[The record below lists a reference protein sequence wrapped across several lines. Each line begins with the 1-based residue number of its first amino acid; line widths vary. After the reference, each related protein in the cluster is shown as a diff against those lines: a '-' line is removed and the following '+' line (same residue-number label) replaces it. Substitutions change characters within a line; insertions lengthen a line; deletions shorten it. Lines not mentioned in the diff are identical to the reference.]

1 MFTLETMPAHARVWI
16 YQTNRELS
24 TTEVAAITQAGQEFV
39 AGWAAHGTP
48 LTAAT
53 TVVDNYFLVIAVDE
67 QQAAATGCS
76 IDKSV
81 NFVKGLA
88 QHLNIDFFNRLN
100 IATVVDGKI
109 ALLPLAKFEDMA
121 KTGELTPDSVIYDNT
136 IATVADYQSRWKTP
150 VSNTWMNRYFALHP
164 AK

>member
-1 MFTLETMPAHARVWI
+1 MFTLDTMPAHARVWI
-16 YQTNRELS
+16 YQANREL
-24 TTEVAAITQAGQEFV
+24 TATEVAAITQAGQEFV

-48 LTAAT
+48 LTAAAA
-53 TVVDNYFLVIAVDE
+53 VVENYFLVIAVDE

-88 QHLNIDFFNRLN
+88 QQLNVDFFNRLN
-100 IATVVDGKI
+100 IATELDGKV
-109 ALLPLAKFEDMA
+109 ALLPLAKFEEMA
-121 KTGELTPDSVIYDNT
+121 KNGQLQPGTIIYDNT
-136 IATVADYQSRWKTP
+136 IATVADYRNLWKTAA
-150 VSNTWMNRYFALHP
+150 SSTWLSRYFTLQP